1 MWGGSKEA
9 RKQGRKEA
17 RKEGRKEG
25 RKRNK
30 NHRVLVI
37 RIQKIKNIV

>member
-9 RKQGRKEA
+9 REQGR
-17 RKEGRKEG
+17 RKQGRKEG